1 MTLALIGVNY
11 KTAPI
16 ALREQIAI
24 SREQLMETTRA
35 LAEVEGV
42 TECMIVSTCNRVELL
57 AAVES
62 DDADLTGFL
71 YRHFGL
77 DRTLLEPHIY
87 QQHDQDAVRHLFR
100 VAASLDSMVVGEPQI
115 LGQVKEAFAVARAAG
130 TVAGQLEH
138 LLQSAFAAAKKVR
151 TETQIGSSSV
161 SIASVAVDLAR
172 RIFGSL
178 QGRTVFLVG
187 AGKMSALAARHLVQ
201 QGTGA
206 ILVSNRSQDRA
217 LQMASQFQGRVIP
230 YEQLY
235 EAASDA
241 DIVISS
247 TGAPHPIFR
256 REHGQAFMHRRR
268 NRPMFFIDIAVPR
281 DVDQEMG
288 KLEGIFV
295 YDIDDLQAVAAAH
308 RAERSREASDAET
321 LIAGEVERF
330 EQKQRAVDVAPAIV
344 ALQRQGE
351 EIRQAELRRVQG
363 RLGGLNTE
371 QLAAVEALTRSLV
384 NKFLH
389 PPMQAL
395 KQAARE
401 ADQVRLD
408 AVCEAWSVSA
418 GVAYSGVESKELA
431 RVKKVK
437 AGGDPAS
444 AASAGA
450 AQAPAAQ
457 APAAQAGAAQAGT
470 AQTGLNNDRTDKKKT
485 APVSASGKASR

>member
-1 MTLALIGVNY
+1 MTLTLVGVNH

-16 ALREQIAI
+16 ALRERIAI
-24 SREQLMETTRA
+24 SREDLAETTRA
-35 LAEVEGV
+35 LAAVEGV

-62 DDADLTGFL
+62 PATDLTGFL
-71 YRHFGL
+71 HEHFGL
-77 DRTLLEPHIY
+77 DRALLEPHIY
-87 QQHDQDAVRHLFR
+87 QQRDRDAVRHLFR

-151 TETQIGSSSV
+151 TETEIGSNSV
-161 SIASVAVDLAR
+161 SIASVAVDLAKK
-172 RIFGSL
+172 IFGSL

-187 AGKMSALAARHLVQ
+187 AGKMSELAARHLVQ
-201 QGTGA
+201 QGAGA
-206 ILVSNRSQDRA
+206 ILVSNRTEDRA
-217 LQMASQFQGRVIP
+217 RRMAEQFAGRVIP
-230 YEQLY
+230 YEQMY
-235 EAASDA
+235 EAASEA

-256 REHGQAFMHRRR
+256 REHGQAFMQRRR

-281 DVDQEMG
+281 DVDPAMG
-288 KLEGIFV
+288 ELEGIFV

-308 RAERSREASDAET
+308 LAERSRQASDAET

-330 EQKQRAVDVAPAIV
+330 HQRQRTVNVAPAIV
-344 ALQRQGE
+344 ALQRQAE
-351 EIRQAELRRVQG
+351 EIRQAELRRVQA
-363 RLGGLNTE
+363 RLGGLSAE
-371 QLAAVEALTRSLV
+371 QVAAVEALTRGLV

-401 ADQVRLD
+401 GDQVRLD
-408 AVCEAWSVSA
+408 AVCEEWSVSA
-418 GVAYSGVESKELA
+418 GPELVRDSVPA
-431 RVKKVK
+431 QPQ
-437 AGGDPAS
+437 AIGGEKPETERADS
-444 AASAGA
+444 
-450 AQAPAAQ
+450 
-457 APAAQAGAAQAGT
+457 
-470 AQTGLNNDRTDKKKT
+470 
-485 APVSASGKASR
+485 APVSAASVETRR